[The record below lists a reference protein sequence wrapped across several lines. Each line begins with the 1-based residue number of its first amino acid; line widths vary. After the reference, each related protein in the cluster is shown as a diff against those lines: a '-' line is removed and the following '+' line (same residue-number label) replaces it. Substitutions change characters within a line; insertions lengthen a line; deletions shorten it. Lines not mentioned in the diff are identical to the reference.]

1 MGGWTAGSVP
11 YSNMAATSA
20 SRREFIDSSI
30 KFLRDN
36 NFDGLDLDWE
46 YPARRGGAA
55 ADYDNFATLSQVR
68 TRASTYT
75 STLNVNLSVD

>member
-11 YSNMAATSA
+11 YSNMAATPT

-55 ADYDNFATLSQVR
+55 ADYNNFASLTEVCHVPKTIIIKDFCTKQ
-68 TRASTYT
+68 
-75 STLNVNLSVD
+75 